1 MKVTMEAYSQRATI
15 ELDHDDIT
23 QDEMKQVLKQLCA
36 AMGWHPLTIDEIF
49 GEENEE
55 VVVNTE
61 VKTTTSF
68 EFIPNYTEDFT

>member
-23 QDEMKQVLKQLCA
+23 QDEMKQILKELCA
-36 AMGWHPLTIDEIF
+36 AMGWHPLTIDEMF
-49 GEENEE
+49 GDEDEE
-55 VVVNTE
+55 VAVVPE
-61 VKTTTSF
+61 RKTTTSF